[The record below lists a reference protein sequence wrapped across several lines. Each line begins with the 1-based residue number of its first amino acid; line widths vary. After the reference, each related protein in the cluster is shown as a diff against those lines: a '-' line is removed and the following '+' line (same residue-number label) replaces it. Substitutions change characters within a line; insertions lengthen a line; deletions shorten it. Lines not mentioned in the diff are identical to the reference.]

1 MGVYVF
7 FLILFGLLGYLAYQS
22 LDFPG
27 DITISL
33 WLQRMESPFFT
44 RAMTAIS
51 FLASTIPAAV
61 IVTLVV
67 IGLVATRRK
76 LEPIFVASVPGL
88 AALLNWGLKSLINR
102 PRPGNEIIQVLAQSN
117 GPSFPSGHTVFAVVC
132 YGLLFYLMPTLTKQR
147 VVVGTVRTVLL
158 LLIVFTGVS
167 RIYLGAHW
175 PSDVLGGF
183 LLGGL
188 LLFPSIALYN
198 NYARR
203 RRLIMEDNLART
215 A

>member
-1 MGVYVF
+1 MGIYVF
-7 FLILFGLLGYLAYQS
+7 FLILFGLLCYLAYQS
-22 LDFPG
+22 PAFPG

-33 WLQRMESPFFT
+33 WLQRIKSPVLIP
-44 RAMTAIS
+44 AMTAIS
-51 FLASTIPAAV
+51 FLASTIPAAI

-67 IGLVATRRK
+67 IGLVAIRKK
-76 LEPIFVASVPGL
+76 LEPIFVASLPGL

-102 PRPGNEIIQVLAQSN
+102 PRPGNEIIQVLANSH
-117 GPSFPSGHTVFAVVC
+117 GPGFPSGHTVYAVVF
-132 YGLLFYLMPTLTKQR
+132 YGLIFYLMPKLIRQP

-158 LLIVFTGVS
+158 ILIVFTGVS

-175 PSDVLGGF
+175 PSDILGGF

-188 LLFPSIALYN
+188 LLFPSMALYN

-203 RRLIMEDNLART
+203 RQLIMEGNLART